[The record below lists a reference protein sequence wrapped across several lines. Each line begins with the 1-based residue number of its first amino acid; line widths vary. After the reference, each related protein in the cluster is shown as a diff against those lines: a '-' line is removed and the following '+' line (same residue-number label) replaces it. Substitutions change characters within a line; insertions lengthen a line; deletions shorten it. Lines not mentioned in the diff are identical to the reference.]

1 MLLSALLA
9 SACMRAGS
17 PDGDELVWKSFA
29 NARMDAKESKRK
41 VLVDVYTS
49 WCGWCKKMDRDVYA
63 NADVR
68 KYLDEHFELAK
79 LDAES
84 AAKQKIDDGEFN
96 GRDIAKSMGVSSY
109 PTTVFFTDT
118 GEMITAVPGYIDAL
132 INALKL
138 PPDTDPNAQVKT
150 LVEQG
155 LIAEVTQ
162 VQTVVTSLQ
171 K

>member
-1 MLLSALLA
+1 MLRIPVLMLLSALLA

-118 GEMITAVPGYIDAL
+118 GEMITAVPGYIDAPTFL
-132 INALKL
+132 RVLEYVHGEYYKNQSWNEFLSAKG
-138 PPDTDPNAQVKT
+138 K
-150 LVEQG
+150 
-155 LIAEVTQ
+155 
-162 VQTVVTSLQ
+162 
-171 K
+171 